1 MIRRPIADPD
11 EVEAVARL
19 LAHAQKPIIIAG
31 GGVVYSGAT
40 AELEELAGSAGIPVL
55 ETMAGKGAVQQRAW
69 WQLGGIGLEGTPA
82 NNDLVRQADFV
93 LTVGSRLTDFP
104 TASQS
109 LFENPDVQFASINV
123 NGYDAQR
130 LGATGIVGDAKRAL
144 AALAAA
150 VQSAGYTSPAEWQ
163 DEVRSKVAEWEPV
176 RAAAL
181 DPDTPFDRASIPADF
196 PDVVPDTGA
205 LLTQGQVIGLLQEH
219 ARAGDTIVA
228 AAGGPPGDLQKVWD
242 ATEGRF
248 CHLEFGF
255 SCMGYEIPAG
265 MGVRLADPNPDS
277 RVVVF
282 IGDGTFLM
290 SPTEL
295 VTAAQESIAVT
306 VVIPENRG
314 YQVIHRLQMGRHGTE
329 FGNEFRYRTSPLDL
343 AVREEGASS
352 RAWTATTSRSTSCR
366 SRRASAPAAS
376 ARTPPTRCAPRW
388 TRPAATRARSSS
400 SSRSSRTSTCPA
412 PGRGGTSPRPRC
424 RRTRPS
430 SACAPSTRPGCPSS
444 SGSADSPFPS
454 SAKRVSIMTET
465 REIGVGLISVGW
477 MGKLHTRAYQAMPSV
492 YPELGVK
499 CRLVIAADT
508 APDRVEYAKDVLGY
522 ERGTTDYREVLA
534 DPDVDVVSI
543 CAPNMLHREI
553 GIAAAKAG
561 KPFWIEKPVGR
572 DAAETAEVAAAAR
585 EAGVATSIGY
595 NYRHAPAIER
605 MRELIADGTLGRITN
620 IRSVFLNG
628 YASEP
633 KGALSW
639 RFQKEFSGS
648 GAMGDL
654 LSHVADLV
662 QYVVGPID
670 EVTALS
676 TIIHAERPILP
687 MGSGTHFA
695 VIEDGEMGTVENEDY
710 GAVLAR
716 FAPNSRG
723 AGAVGTLECSRV
735 VVGPQCGLSIEVYG
749 TEGSATWSFER
760 MNELKLAV
768 GRGGAHAGYTTVL
781 GNPGMGDYAKF
792 QPGPGNSMGYDDLK
806 VIEAKKFL
814 QSVTQGVPGA
824 CTIDDAQSAA
834 EVVSAAV
841 SSAASGSWVKVPAVP
856 GATYG
861 GEPATGGAGR

>member
-1 MIRRPIADPD
+1 
-11 EVEAVARL
+11 
-19 LAHAQKPIIIAG
+19 
-31 GGVVYSGAT
+31 
-40 AELEELAGSAGIPVL
+40 
-55 ETMAGKGAVQQRAW
+55 
-69 WQLGGIGLEGTPA
+69 
-82 NNDLVRQADFV
+82 
-93 LTVGSRLTDFP
+93 
-104 TASQS
+104 
-109 LFENPDVQFASINV
+109 
-123 NGYDAQR
+123 
-130 LGATGIVGDAKRAL
+130 
-144 AALAAA
+144 
-150 VQSAGYTSPAEWQ
+150 
-163 DEVRSKVAEWEPV
+163 
-176 RAAAL
+176 
-181 DPDTPFDRASIPADF
+181 
-196 PDVVPDTGA
+196 
-205 LLTQGQVIGLLQEH
+205 
-219 ARAGDTIVA
+219 
-228 AAGGPPGDLQKVWD
+228 
-242 ATEGRF
+242 
-248 CHLEFGF
+248 
-255 SCMGYEIPAG
+255 
-265 MGVRLADPNPDS
+265 
-277 RVVVF
+277 
-282 IGDGTFLM
+282 M
-290 SPTEL
+290 S
-295 VTAAQESIAVT
+295 
-306 VVIPENRG
+306 
-314 YQVIHRLQMGRHGTE
+314 
-329 FGNEFRYRTSPLDL
+329 
-343 AVREEGASS
+343 
-352 RAWTATTSRSTSCR
+352 
-366 SRRASAPAAS
+366 
-376 ARTPPTRCAPRW
+376 
-388 TRPAATRARSSS
+388 
-400 SSRSSRTSTCPA
+400 
-412 PGRGGTSPRPRC
+412 
-424 RRTRPS
+424 
-430 SACAPSTRPGCPSS
+430 
-444 SGSADSPFPS
+444 
-454 SAKRVSIMTET
+454 ET

-572 DAAETAEVAAAAR
+572 DARETAEVAAAAR

-710 GAVLAR
+710 AAVLAR

-749 TEGSATWSFER
+749 TEGSATWNFER
-760 MNELKLAV
+760 MNELRLAV
-768 GRGGAHAGYTTVL
+768 GRGGANAGYTTIL
-781 GNPGMGDYAKF
+781 GNPGMGDYGKF

-814 QSVTQGVPGA
+814 QSVTQGVAGA

-841 SSAASGSWVKVPAVP
+841 HSAETGSWVKVPAVP

-861 GEPATGGAGR
+861 GEPATAGAAGDESPPWSSASARSRPAWSPVCSATGSTSSPSRPRPTWPSRSARSSAPTPWSTPRSSTAHPRMRVLARTGVGTDLVDLDAATARGIAVVVTPGSGTRAVAEGVLAHTLALVKRVAPLTALVSGGPLGRARLRRADR